1 MIKVMK
7 TAKRNIMEYMR
18 SERSG
23 FTLVELL
30 LYAIIFSVSAIF
42 LVNILTSITQ
52 TEVRQNSANNVSQQV
67 SFVADTIQRLVRQ
80 ASLVENPAGVASTS
94 LSLRMTATS
103 SDRVVIYTDASS
115 TGVFLTQTDSNGVAS
130 TIALTDSNVT
140 VGNFTVTKSE
150 TAGGPAVV
158 GVNLTLNYNTTV
170 DRAKVSRS
178 WYGAISRISA
188 ATFDSNLVPNSSNA
202 YDLGGSGANWKDG
215 YFAGNVNVAGKI
227 GLGGA
232 SIVGTLSALKS
243 AGDVGFSTSSAG
255 VVLVSPGGTC
265 YRISVGNTG
274 TLSTASVTCP

>member
-7 TAKRNIMEYMR
+7 TAKRNIMEYIR
-18 SERSG
+18 NERSG